1 VLAGYRSAPGRT
13 PGSGGAAL
21 RRGARPRAQ
30 KLAGMTGTAS
40 TESQEFSTIYKLA
53 VSLVPT
59 NLPTQRADNPDVV
72 FGKEAGAA
80 PAPAPGAAPPA
91 APRAPSSRCAACSRR
106 GSELALPGP
115 GPRQCVSTRRQRGA
129 RVRMHEAHPAAR
141 QPGQ

>member
-80 PAPAPGAAPPA
+80 PAPAPGA
-91 APRAPSSRCAACSRR
+91 PSSRCAACSRR